1 LRVQEFLQARSLQ
14 PKSRKAYQ
22 RDLDLFMTWT
32 DTAWNQVTRRQVAQF
47 KQSLLDERR
56 LAPNSV
62 NRTLQTLKSF
72 FKWLVRSEY
81 VSTDPTTEIQ
91 QEHVPEPQSQEL
103 EAEEVERII
112 WQLSNGAGMSA
123 IGHCGRLAAWTQSRG
138 SLQPEMWGLC
148 WGRISDPAGE
158 AAIVRAKCP

>member
-1 LRVQEFLQARSLQ
+1 MPSRPLPTPVVVLVNPIAPQRAEAPGKPLSLRELRVQEFLQARSLQ

-47 KQSLLDERR
+47 KQSLLNERR

-72 FKWLVRSEY
+72 FKWLLRSDY
-81 VSTDPTTEIQ
+81 VSADPTTEIQ
-91 QEHVPEPQSQEL
+91 QEHVPE
-103 EAEEVERII
+103 A
-112 WQLSNGAGMSA
+112 
-123 IGHCGRLAAWTQSRG
+123 
-138 SLQPEMWGLC
+138 
-148 WGRISDPAGE
+148 
-158 AAIVRAKCP
+158 

>member
-1 LRVQEFLQARSLQ
+1 VQEFLQARSLQ

-47 KQSLLDERR
+47 KQSLLNERR

-72 FKWLVRSEY
+72 FKWLLRSDY
-81 VSTDPTTEIQ
+81 VSADPTTEIQ
-91 QEHVPEPQSQEL
+91 QEHVPE
-103 EAEEVERII
+103 A
-112 WQLSNGAGMSA
+112 
-123 IGHCGRLAAWTQSRG
+123 
-138 SLQPEMWGLC
+138 
-148 WGRISDPAGE
+148 
-158 AAIVRAKCP
+158 